1 LHQVVLVRLWLRY
14 PWVRIDV
21 NAQGIVD
28 QTGYG
33 LSAAAPS
40 GGRKLLRRQITRDW
54 SPRARG

>member
-28 QTGYG
+28 ETEYG
-33 LSAAAPS
+33 LSAAPS